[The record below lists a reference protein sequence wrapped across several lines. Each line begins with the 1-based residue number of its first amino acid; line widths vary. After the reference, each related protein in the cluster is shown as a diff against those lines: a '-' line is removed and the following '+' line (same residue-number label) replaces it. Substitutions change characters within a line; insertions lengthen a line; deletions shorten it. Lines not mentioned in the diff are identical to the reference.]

1 MKGSVSHQISS
12 FIEKEMY
19 QYVLSFYEN
28 SISYLEKGRSK
39 SFEASKEINMSIMHV
54 SHFYENLEK

>member
-1 MKGSVSHQISS
+1 
-12 FIEKEMY
+12 MY

-54 SHFYENLEK
+54 SHFYENLEKRILKISYKWFHSRKI